1 MSTTAIH
8 PLFNKE
14 CNETIRIKTYR
25 FVFSESV
32 IEELEYF
39 SQLHQFDERK
49 AFKEAWKEWFQS
61 DEIHPIMNEEIN
73 RLVNTGYK
81 GNIEEKMFKSAR
93 YYFRKKPTN
102 KPEEKKK
109 RKQYIGLSNEFLKS
123 IDNHIISCLN
133 ANMNSNTKPRTNTK
147 SNSTNA
153 NVTVLDVQ
161 PAQAYEDFCKNHT
174 EQIQKEIQHFS
185 EAIQETPINVKELCN
200 KFKKTYKNRYYNIR
214 VSL

>member
-1 MSTTAIH
+1 MTTTTAIN

-14 CNETIRIKTYR
+14 GNDNIRIKTYR
-25 FVFSESV
+25 FVFSDSV

-61 DEIHPIMNEEIN
+61 DTIHPIMNEEIN

-93 YYFRKKPTN
+93 YYFRKKPAN
-102 KPEEKKK
+102 KPDEKKK

-123 IDNHIISCLN
+123 IDHHIISCLN
-133 ANMNSNTKPRTNTK
+133 ANMK
-147 SNSTNA
+147 SNLKTKTTAKTNST

-161 PAQAYEDFCKNHT
+161 PAEAYEDFCTNHT
-174 EQIQKEIQHFS
+174 EQLQKEIHYFV
-185 EAIQETPINVKELCN
+185 EATPGTPLNIKELCN